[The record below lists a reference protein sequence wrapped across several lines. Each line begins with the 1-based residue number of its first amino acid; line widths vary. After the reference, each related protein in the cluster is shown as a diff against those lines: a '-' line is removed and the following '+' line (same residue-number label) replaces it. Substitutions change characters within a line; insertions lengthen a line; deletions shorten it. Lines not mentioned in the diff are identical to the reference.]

1 MAKFLLRRFV
11 NYLILA
17 FIAASLA
24 YMLAGLALNP
34 RAKWEGMNPRP
45 PESSIDAQLD
55 ALNANDKTSI
65 LVRYK
70 NWVGDLFQGD
80 LGKKIQ
86 GGEVSSEMGRR
97 IGVSLRL
104 MLIGTVVGAVV
115 GVLLGAWSAVK
126 QYQWPDH
133 LITFASYVVIAAPV
147 LVLAVAL
154 KIIAVKV
161 NDVAGMQLLAYAGEY
176 DPTKSGTW
184 TVFVDRLKHLILPT
198 ISISLGL
205 IASYSRYQRSTM
217 LDVLGSDF
225 LRTAQ
230 AKGLRRRKALMKH
243 GLRTAL
249 IPLAT
254 FLVYTFGLLLTGAT
268 LTEWTF
274 GWHGMGE
281 WFVQSVT
288 ANDVNAVAAVTLF
301 FAVLVLIAG
310 MLSDVIYAALDPRV
324 RVS

>member
-11 NYLILA
+11 NYLILV

-24 YMLAGLALNP
+24 YILAGIALNP
-34 RAKWEGMNPRP
+34 RAKFEGVNPRP
-45 PESSIDAQLD
+45 AESVIDARLD

-65 LVRYK
+65 LVRYR
-70 NWVGDLFQGD
+70 NWVGDIFQGNF
-80 LGKKIQ
+80 GKKIE
-86 GGEVSSEMGRR
+86 GGDVGSEMGRR
-97 IGVSLRL
+97 VGVSLRL
-104 MLIGTVVGAVV
+104 LLIGTVIGSVV

-126 QYQWPDH
+126 QYQLTDRI
-133 LITFASYVVIAAPV
+133 ITLGSFVVLAAPV

-154 KIIAVKV
+154 KIIAVKI
-161 NDVAGMQLLAYAGEY
+161 NAAAGTQLLAYAGEY
-176 DPTKSGTW
+176 DPTKSGFW
-184 TVFVDRLKHLILPT
+184 TVLVDRAKHLILPT

-230 AKGLRRRKALMKH
+230 AKGLRRRRALMKH

-288 ANDVNAVAAVTLF
+288 ANDVNAVAAITLF
-301 FAVLVLIAG
+301 FAILVLIAG